1 MILASLGLSGCS
13 HEKSPWPPDS
23 QGKPRVLVS
32 FPPLYSFA
40 KSVAGDD
47 AAVRTL
53 LTNQGPHG
61 YDFQARDVLLLR
73 EADVF
78 FVNGLE
84 LDDAYTERMKN
95 SCGNTK
101 LDYVPLG
108 KKIPKE
114 QLIAL
119 GKEIKHGDHVHRG
132 YDPHVWL
139 GIPEAI
145 EMVGAIRDELKKVD
159 PVHAANY
166 EERAR
171 QTTAE
176 LTKLRDEGIAAL
188 KGKQIKVVSFHG
200 ALSYFARTFGLEV
213 VATLQNAAER
223 DLAPGEL
230 KDVAERCANEG
241 VSVIAVEPQFPQSRR
256 IAEDV
261 ARQVQSLGKPAP
273 KIITIDPL
281 ETADAKDLDAGWYV
295 RKMRDNIQ
303 QLADAVK

>member
-1 MILASLGLSGCS
+1 
-13 HEKSPWPPDS
+13 
-23 QGKPRVLVS
+23 
-32 FPPLYSFA
+32 
-40 KSVAGDD
+40 D

-73 EADVF
+73 EANVF

-108 KKIPKE
+108 KKIPKD

-119 GKEIKHGDHVHRG
+119 GKEIKHGDHVHDG

-139 GIPEAI
+139 GITEAI

-166 EERAR
+166 EERAQ
-171 QTTAE
+171 QTVSE
-176 LTKLRDEGIAAL
+176 LTKLRDEGTAAL
-188 KGKQIKVVSFHG
+188 KGKHIKVVSFHG
-200 ALSYFARTFGLEV
+200 ALSYFA
-213 VATLQNAAER
+213 
-223 DLAPGEL
+223 
-230 KDVAERCANEG
+230 
-241 VSVIAVEPQFPQSRR
+241 
-256 IAEDV
+256 
-261 ARQVQSLGKPAP
+261 
-273 KIITIDPL
+273 
-281 ETADAKDLDAGWYV
+281 
-295 RKMRDNIQ
+295 
-303 QLADAVK
+303 